1 MGWGN
6 MGGITG
12 ETSESRQEGVAE
24 IWNKDTAKNP
34 LVHFHVVG

>member
-1 MGWGN
+1 MGS
-6 MGGITG
+6 IAG
-12 ETSESRQEGVAE
+12 ETPESQEGVAE